1 MNKDNSERWEN
12 RELGASEEFVRIA
25 VGESEKL
32 DERLGLQLISIRLPK
47 TLIAD
52 LKVIAGH
59 HEMGYQP
66 MIRELLK
73 RFADAEK
80 KRLLIEDLNEI
91 DRREKERAGEMNAVD
106 EFIAELKIK
115 G

>member
-1 MNKDNSERWEN
+1 MAKDNSELWEN
-12 RELGASEEFVRIA
+12 RELGASEEFVRVA
-25 VGESEKL
+25 VAESEKL

-52 LKVIAGH
+52 LKVIAGY

-80 KRLLIEDLNEI
+80 KRLLIEDLNKI
-91 DRREKERAGEMNAVD
+91 DRREKERAGQMTVVD